1 MSASGVDELVQ
12 GLDELVREDGAHF
25 ELTRWDAPA
34 NTLHLRLVLD
44 DADCADCIVPRKLLQ
59 SITLDRAR
67 QRRLPIVRVEIDD
80 PREHE
85 RR

>member
-1 MSASGVDELVQ
+1 MSTAAGVDDLVE
-12 GLDELVREDGAHF
+12 GLDQLVRPDGAHF

-34 NTLHLRLVLD
+34 NTLHLRLVFD
-44 DADCADCIVPRKLLQ
+44 DEGCADCIVPRKLLQ

-67 QRRLPIVRVEIDD
+67 QARLPIVRVEIDD

-85 RR
+85 